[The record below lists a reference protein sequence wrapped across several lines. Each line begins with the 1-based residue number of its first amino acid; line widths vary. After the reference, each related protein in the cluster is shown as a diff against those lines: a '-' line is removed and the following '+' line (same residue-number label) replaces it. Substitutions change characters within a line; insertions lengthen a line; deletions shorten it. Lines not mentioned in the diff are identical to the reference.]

1 MISETTWQDQW
12 KKEQTLIGH
21 ILMDRSFTFDEPFVQ
36 KWKADKR
43 TSYHK
48 DYILDEQGVFNPYPA
63 NVENMVS
70 S

>member
-1 MISETTWQDQW
+1 MMSETIWQDQQ

-21 ILMDRSFTFDEPFVQ
+21 ILMDRSFASDKPLVQ

-48 DYILDEQGVFNPYPA
+48 DYVLDEQGVFNY
-63 NVENMVS
+63 EWT
-70 S
+70 